1 MIPDKKFI
9 EHCIFDLRIDAPDE
23 VIQWFLAYYEDEPY
37 EDFFDENCLI
47 SLFRLATDAYWN
59 GSLDAKIPSK
69 YMRLKERV
77 AAYKD
82 LLSDLRV
89 DIDYLEKENFLL
101 REFLSEHGLL
111 QEALSY
117 TRKP

>member
-1 MIPDKKFI
+1 MIPDRNFI
-9 EHCIFDLRIDAPDE
+9 SHCIFDLGIDAPDE
-23 VIQWFLAYYEDEPY
+23 VIRWFLAHYEDEPY
-37 EDFFDENCLI
+37 EDFFDEDCLI
-47 SLFRLATDAYWN
+47 ELFRLATDAYWSD
-59 GSLDAKIPSK
+59 SLDTKVPSK
-69 YMRLKERV
+69 CKRLKERV

-82 LLSDLRV
+82 LIADFRV
-89 DIDYLEKENFLL
+89 DIDYLEEENFRL

>member
-9 EHCIFDLRIDAPDE
+9 EHCIFDLRIDASDE
-23 VIQWFLAYYEDEPY
+23 VIQWFLAAYEDEPY

-47 SLFRLATDAYWN
+47 GLFRLATDAYWG
-59 GSLDAKIPSK
+59 GSLDTKVPSK

-77 AAYKD
+77 AAYKN
-82 LLSDLRV
+82 LISDFRD
-89 DIDYLEKENFLL
+89 DINYLEAENYRF
-101 REFLSEHGLL
+101 REFLSERGLL

-117 TRKP
+117 TEKP

>member
-1 MIPDKKFI
+1 MIPDRKFI
-9 EHCIFDLRIDAPDE
+9 DHCIFDLGIDAPEE
-23 VIQWFLAYYEDEPY
+23 VIRWFLARHEDEPY

-47 SLFRLATDAYWN
+47 GLFRLATDAYWN
-59 GSLDAKIPSK
+59 GSLDTKVPSK

-82 LLSDLRV
+82 LLADLRV
-89 DIDYLEKENFLL
+89 DLDYLEEENSRL

>member
-47 SLFRLATDAYWN
+47 GLFRLATDAYWS
-59 GSLDAKIPSK
+59 GRLDTKVPSK
-69 YMRLKERV
+69 YKRLKERV
-77 AAYKD
+77 AAYKN
-82 LLSDLRV
+82 LLSDFR
-89 DIDYLEKENFLL
+89 DNIYCLEKENSQLL
-101 REFLSEHGLL
+101 EFLSEHGLL

-117 TRKP
+117 IVKP